1 MFIPVTCEDA
11 NVVFDVLD
19 YEADD
24 HDETWLIFEMFAST
38 VGN

>member
-1 MFIPVTCEDA
+1 MIPMTCEDA

-24 HDETWLIFEMFAST
+24 HDETWVVFEWFAST
-38 VGN
+38 VGS